1 VDKETKRAAIQMA
14 YASSIGISMVIA
26 IFGCLFLG
34 VWLDRKLGTD
44 PYLTLLFLL
53 MGIVA
58 GFRNMV
64 LLIKR
69 AGTDLKSVP
78 KDKQPVTAGET
89 SEANR
94 KRPPPKKA

>member
-44 PYLTLLFLL
+44 PYLTLIFLL

-64 LLIKR
+64 LLIR
-69 AGTDLKSVP
+69 RSLR
-78 KDKQPVTAGET
+78 DKQTATTGVPGE
-89 SEANR
+89 ENR
-94 KRPPPKKA
+94 KRPPPEKT